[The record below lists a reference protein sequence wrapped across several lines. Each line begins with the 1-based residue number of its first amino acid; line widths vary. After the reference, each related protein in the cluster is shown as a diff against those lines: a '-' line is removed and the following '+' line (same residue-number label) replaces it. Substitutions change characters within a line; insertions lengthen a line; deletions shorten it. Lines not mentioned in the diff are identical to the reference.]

1 MATMFPERERAF
13 EAKFA
18 HDEELRFLSAHAAT
32 GCLPSGPPRCWGCPV
47 KKVMPWLKQYTG
59 FPTGQGMIKP
69 CCSTYPMS
77 YLHAAAKPFEE
88 THPLLSR
95 DARKTRASKS

>member
-1 MATMFPERERAF
+1 
-13 EAKFA
+13 
-18 HDEELRFLSAHAAT
+18 
-32 GCLPSGPPRCWGCPV
+32 
-47 KKVMPWLKQYTG
+47 VMPWLKQYTG

-77 YLHAAAKPFEE
+77 YLSAPVRPFEE

-95 DARKTRASKS
+95 DARKTHASKS